1 MIWFAVAVII
11 LLCFV
16 IAFQQCAIANWK
28 ELSSSLRE
36 TVRSRDKT
44 IEEYQRRSD
53 AIQQDFESLAKC
65 FVTREDFNRLQVE
78 YELKSDKLSQI
89 ASIINK

>member
-1 MIWFAVAVII
+1 MIWFAVAVTIF
-11 LLCFV
+11 LCFV
-16 IAFQQCAIANWK
+16 IAFQQCAIADWK

-36 TVRSRDKT
+36 SLNDRNKT
-44 IEEYQRRSD
+44 IEEQERRLDS
-53 AIQQDFESLAKC
+53 ILQDMESLGKC